1 MKVINNAPRLIVAG
15 ATRFVPLTPTECDFD
30 KLRAV
35 YTDLN
40 DYVADGTLV
49 IVSDAQAVKAEEALE
64 EKSVALLRKVAAKKG
79 IDIKGLRKKAEIIA
93 AIKEGN

>member
-1 MKVINNAPRLIVAG
+1 MKVINKAPRLIVAG
-15 ATRFVPLTPTECDFD
+15 STRFIPLTPTECDFD

-49 IVSDAQAVKAEEALE
+49 IVSDAQAKKALEDLE
-64 EKSVALLRKVAAKKG
+64 EKSVALLRKVAAEKG
-79 IDIKGLRKKAEIIA
+79 IDIKGLRKKADIID
-93 AIKEGN
+93 AIKRG

>member
-15 ATRFVPLTPTECDFD
+15 TTRFVPLTPTECDIE
-30 KLRAV
+30 KLRSV

-40 DYVADGTLV
+40 DYIADGTLS
-49 IVSDAQAVKAEEALE
+49 IVSEAQAEKAEEALE

-79 IDIKGLRKKAEIIA
+79 IDVKGLRKKADIIN
-93 AIKEGN
+93 AIKEGK